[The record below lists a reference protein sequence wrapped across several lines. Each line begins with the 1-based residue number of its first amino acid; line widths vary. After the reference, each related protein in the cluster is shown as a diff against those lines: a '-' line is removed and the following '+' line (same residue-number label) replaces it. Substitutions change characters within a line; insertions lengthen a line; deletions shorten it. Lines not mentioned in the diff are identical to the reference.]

1 LQRELGNITS
11 ANAAGGQQSWARGL
25 EKWNVIE
32 EVQPLE
38 ISQFVVDEA
47 TGLIIYEK
55 HGATNKA
62 ISLQ

>member
-1 LQRELGNITS
+1 MGNST
-11 ANAAGGQQSWARGL
+11 AASTAGRNQSWARGL
-25 EKWNVIE
+25 EKWNVFE
-32 EVQPLE
+32 EVGHME

-47 TGLIIYEK
+47 TGAIIYEK